1 MVLIFPL
8 DNGIEL
14 VFFGEK
20 THRCRASLL
29 RRCCVELPLKLL
41 LGEVTWAAVEA
52 EIAGIR
58 VFPRKGGDGLLLLH
72 VRYFRV
78 KCCKFGDWV
87 IASVERTR
95 LMWVGCFEFD
105 SPWLYVVYGHQFG
118 IAVRREHG
126 GVVMGDSG
134 RFGCIFVHLRDPQL
148 QDFCWQEVTRRK
160 HSHTQVV
167 VCVSTLGAR
176 C

>member
-1 MVLIFPL
+1 MVLSFPL
-8 DNGIEL
+8 NNGIEL

-20 THRCRASLL
+20 ARRCRASLL
-29 RRCCVELPLKLL
+29 ARCYVELPLELL
-41 LGEVTWAAVEA
+41 LGDVTWAAVET

-78 KCCKFGDWV
+78 KCCIFGDWV

-105 SPWLYVVYGHQFG
+105 SPWLYVVYGHQYVM
-118 IAVRREHG
+118 AMRRKHG
-126 GVVMGDSG
+126 GVFMGDSG

-167 VCVSTLGAR
+167 VCVVTLGAR